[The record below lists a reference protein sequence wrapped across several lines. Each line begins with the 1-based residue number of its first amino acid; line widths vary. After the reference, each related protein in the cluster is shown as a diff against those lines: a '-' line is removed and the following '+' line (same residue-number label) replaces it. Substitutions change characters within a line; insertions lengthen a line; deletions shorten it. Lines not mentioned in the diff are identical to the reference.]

1 MWNSLNATLGV
12 FSALLALLG
21 IYVAGRAVD
30 VGMEIFGGLL
40 VVFAVVYI
48 VGAIRRAYPHG

>member
-1 MWNSLNATLGV
+1 MDSTNSILSLVA
-12 FSALLALLG
+12 ALLAVLG

-30 VGMEIFGGLL
+30 LGMEIFGGLL

-48 VGAIRRAYPHG
+48 VGAIRRVYPHA